1 MQDAAANLSVPTYE
15 PDSNSDAT
23 GSSGNALEFEVLLVR
38 DDSEPYC
45 YSVFCPALPGC
56 VSDGR
61 NRAEALEM
69 VQDAIRLYLSHGNSR
84 QSIQSDTAMA
94 ALTSQYS
101 AMGLP
106 VESTTV
112 RI

>member
-23 GSSGNALEFEVLLVR
+23 GSSGSVLEFEILLVR

-45 YSVFCPALPGC
+45 YAVLCPALPGC

-61 NRAEALEM
+61 NRAEALDM
-69 VQDAIRLYLSHGNSR
+69 IKDAIRLYLSHGGSR
-84 QSIQSDTAMA
+84 QYIQPDTAMA
-94 ALTSQYS
+94 VLAGEYS